1 MVYKLFFIFIN
12 IIILSTLTYSVPYDT
27 VENIDYD
34 IIKGQ
39 DNEFFCPNNSNVICC
54 PLLAHRVASENHS
67 RCATIILV
75 NKSGYNLTLET
86 VNLEDGRWV
95 TMEDYGRVIDV
106 NCEPR
111 SILNGE
117 SEAISTVTSH
127 FLGGVLGFVT
137 FIMDDDMSSKFII
150 SWDVPTIGFPGY
162 YFNFMDETSKH
173 KFAINSQNTFGDTV
187 FRIEIYEKIPWTW
200 PTIPL
205 YFLVPFLMLSIAI
218 PCCCISI
225 IFGETQYPRQE
236 QRRSYV
242 PQRQGQQ
249 FHNNLVN
256 QQRRQQGRQSYN
268 SINKQAYNF
277 F

>member
-1 MVYKLFFIFIN
+1 
-12 IIILSTLTYSVPYDT
+12 
-27 VENIDYD
+27 
-34 IIKGQ
+34 
-39 DNEFFCPNNSNVICC
+39 
-54 PLLAHRVASENHS
+54 
-67 RCATIILV
+67 
-75 NKSGYNLTLET
+75 
-86 VNLEDGRWV
+86 
-95 TMEDYGRVIDV
+95 
-106 NCEPR
+106 
-111 SILNGE
+111 
-117 SEAISTVTSH
+117 
-127 FLGGVLGFVT
+127 
-137 FIMDDDMSSKFII
+137 MDDDMSSKFII
-150 SWDVPTIGFPGY
+150 SWDVPTIGSPGY

-200 PTIPL
+200 PTIPF

-225 IFGETQYPRQE
+225 IFGDTRQE

>member
-1 MVYKLFFIFIN
+1 
-12 IIILSTLTYSVPYDT
+12 
-27 VENIDYD
+27 
-34 IIKGQ
+34 
-39 DNEFFCPNNSNVICC
+39 
-54 PLLAHRVASENHS
+54 
-67 RCATIILV
+67 
-75 NKSGYNLTLET
+75 
-86 VNLEDGRWV
+86 
-95 TMEDYGRVIDV
+95 MEDYGRVIDV